1 MDHKTVLL
9 SSWMFVPGD
18 LQKMIDKAVALPV
31 DAILLDIEDGVAQ
44 AAKGTARKQI
54 AESRDRIAV
63 QKKENP
69 SCRTP
74 ARYVRINAVGHERMN
89 ADVEYVIRPALE
101 GLAVPKVETPD
112 QVNIVERILDDRE
125 PKMGMLAGSVRL
137 LIALESPRGLF
148 NAYAIATSSPRV
160 IGLMFG
166 AEDFSRELS
175 LPLRREGEA
184 VDLIYARSAMVTA
197 AVAAHVQ
204 AVDGVW
210 PNFQDIDGLR
220 KFALQSRRLG
230 FSSMSLI
237 HPSQI
242 DEVNRAFT
250 PTIEEIDYCRRVVQ
264 AFDDARA
271 RGEGSIAFG
280 GQLLDVPIVDRARQT
295 LALAQ
300 SLNSQLSTHNSQ
312 LRTS

>member
-9 SSWMFVPGD
+9 RSWMFVPGD
-18 LQKMIDKAVALPV
+18 RQKMIDKAVALPV
-31 DAILLDIEDGVAQ
+31 DAILLDIEDGVAP

-54 AESRDRIAV
+54 AESLDRIAV

-69 SCRTP
+69 SYRTP

-101 GLAVPKVETPD
+101 GLAVPKVETPE
-112 QVNIVERILDDRE
+112 QVNVVEKILDERE
-125 PKMGMLAGSVRL
+125 PKMGMVRGSVRL
-137 LIALESPRGLF
+137 LLALESPRGLF

-184 VDLIYARSAMVTA
+184 VD
-197 AVAAHVQ
+197 
-204 AVDGVW
+204 GVW
-210 PNFQDIDGLR
+210 PNFQDIEGLK

-230 FSSMSLI
+230 FSGMSLI
-237 HPSQI
+237 HPAQI
-242 DEVNRAFT
+242 SEVNAAFT
-250 PTIEEIDYCRRVVQ
+250 PTAEEVDYCRRVIR

-271 RGEGSIAFG
+271 RGEGAIAFG
-280 GQLLDVPIVDRARQT
+280 GQLLDMPIVDRARQT
-295 LALAQ
+295 MALAE
-300 SLNSQLSTHNSQ
+300 SLKV
-312 LRTS
+312 

>member
-1 MDHKTVLL
+1 MDHKSVLL
-9 SSWMFVPGD
+9 RSWMFVPGD
-18 LQKMIDKAVALPV
+18 RQKMIDKAVALPV
-31 DAILLDIEDGVAQ
+31 DAILLDIEDGVAP
-44 AAKGTARKQI
+44 AAKETARKQI
-54 AESRDRIAV
+54 AESLDRIAV

-69 SCRTP
+69 SYRTP

-112 QVNIVERILDDRE
+112 QVNVVEKILDERE
-125 PKMGMLAGSVRL
+125 PKMGMVRGSVRL
-137 LIALESPRGLF
+137 LLALESPRGLF

-197 AVAAHVQ
+197 AAAAHVQ

-210 PNFQDIDGLR
+210 PNFQDMEGLK

-230 FSSMSLI
+230 FSGMSLI
-237 HPSQI
+237 HPAQI
-242 DEVNRAFT
+242 DEVNAAFT
-250 PTIEEIDYCRRVVQ
+250 PTSEEVDYCRRVVQ
-264 AFDDARA
+264 AFDDARS
-271 RGEGSIAFG
+271 RGEGAIAFG
-280 GQLLDVPIVDRARQT
+280 GQLLDMPIVDRARQT
-295 LALAQ
+295 IALAE
-300 SLNSQLSTHNSQ
+300 SLKT
-312 LRTS
+312 

>member
-9 SSWMFVPGD
+9 RSWMFVPGD
-18 LQKMIDKAVALPV
+18 RQKMIDKAVALPV
-31 DAILLDIEDGVAQ
+31 DAILLDIEDGVAP

-54 AESRDRIAV
+54 AESLDRIAV

-69 SCRTP
+69 SYRTP

-112 QVNIVERILDDRE
+112 QVNVVEKILDERE
-125 PKMGMLAGSVRL
+125 PKMGLVRGSVRL
-137 LIALESPRGLF
+137 LLALESPRGLF

-197 AVAAHVQ
+197 AAAAHVQ

-210 PNFQDIDGLR
+210 PNFQDIEGLK

-230 FSSMSLI
+230 FSGMSLI
-237 HPSQI
+237 HPAQI
-242 DEVNRAFT
+242 NEVNAAFT
-250 PTIEEIDYCRRVVQ
+250 PTAEEVDYCRRVVQ

-271 RGEGSIAFG
+271 RGEGAIAFG
-280 GQLLDVPIVDRARQT
+280 GQLLDMPIVDRARQT
-295 LALAQ
+295 IALAE
-300 SLNSQLSTHNSQ
+300 SLKA
-312 LRTS
+312 

>member
-9 SSWMFVPGD
+9 RSWMFVPGD
-18 LQKMIDKAVALPV
+18 RQKMIDKAVALPV
-31 DAILLDIEDGVAQ
+31 DAILLDIEDGVAP
-44 AAKGTARKQI
+44 AAKETARKQI
-54 AESRDRIAV
+54 AESLDRIAV

-69 SCRTP
+69 SYRTP

-112 QVNIVERILDDRE
+112 QVNVVEKILDERE
-125 PKMGMLAGSVRL
+125 PKMGMVRGSVRL
-137 LIALESPRGLF
+137 LLALESPRGLF

-197 AVAAHVQ
+197 AAAAHVQ

-210 PNFQDIDGLR
+210 PNFQDMEGLK

-230 FSSMSLI
+230 FSGMSLI
-237 HPSQI
+237 HPAQI
-242 DEVNRAFT
+242 NEVNAAFR
-250 PTIEEIDYCRRVVQ
+250 PTAEEVDYCRRVVQ

-271 RGEGSIAFG
+271 RGEGAIAFG
-280 GQLLDVPIVDRARQT
+280 GQLLDMPIVDRARQT
-295 LALAQ
+295 IALAE
-300 SLNSQLSTHNSQ
+300 SLKT
-312 LRTS
+312 

>member
-1 MDHKTVLL
+1 MDQKTALL
-9 SSWMFVPGD
+9 RSWMFVPGD
-18 LQKMIDKAVALPV
+18 RQKMIDKALALPV
-31 DAILLDIEDGVAQ
+31 DAILLDIEDGVAP
-44 AAKGTARKQI
+44 AAKETARKQI
-54 AESRDRIAV
+54 AESLDRIAA

-69 SCRTP
+69 SYRTP

-89 ADVEYVIRPALE
+89 ADVEYVIRPALG
-101 GLAVPKVETPD
+101 GLAVPKVETPE
-112 QVNIVERILDDRE
+112 QVNVVEKILDERE
-125 PKMGMLAGSVRL
+125 PKMGMVRGSVRL
-137 LIALESPRGLF
+137 LLALESPRGLF

-197 AVAAHVQ
+197 AAAAHVQ

-210 PNFQDIDGLR
+210 PNFQDIEGLK

-230 FSSMSLI
+230 FSGMSLI
-237 HPSQI
+237 HPAQI
-242 DEVNRAFT
+242 SEVNAAFT
-250 PTIEEIDYCRRVVQ
+250 PTAEEVDYCRRVIQ

-271 RGEGSIAFG
+271 RGEGAIAFG
-280 GQLLDVPIVDRARQT
+280 GQLLDIPIVDRARQT
-295 LALAQ
+295 IALAE
-300 SLNSQLSTHNSQ
+300 SLKV
-312 LRTS
+312 

>member
-9 SSWMFVPGD
+9 RSWMFVPGD
-18 LQKMIDKAVALPV
+18 RQKMIDKAVALPV
-31 DAILLDIEDGVAQ
+31 DAILLDIEDGVAP
-44 AAKGTARKQI
+44 AAKETARKQI
-54 AESRDRIAV
+54 AESLDRIAV

-69 SCRTP
+69 SYRTP

-112 QVNIVERILDDRE
+112 QVNVVEKILDERE
-125 PKMGMLAGSVRL
+125 PKMGMVRGSVRL
-137 LIALESPRGLF
+137 LLALESPRGLF

-197 AVAAHVQ
+197 AAAAHVQ

-210 PNFQDIDGLR
+210 PNFQDMEGLK

-230 FSSMSLI
+230 FSGMSLI
-237 HPSQI
+237 HPAQI
-242 DEVNRAFT
+242 NEVNAAFT
-250 PTIEEIDYCRRVVQ
+250 PTSEEVDYCRRVVQ
-264 AFDDARA
+264 AFDDARS
-271 RGEGSIAFG
+271 RGEGAIAFG
-280 GQLLDVPIVDRARQT
+280 GQLLDMPIVDRARQT
-295 LALAQ
+295 IALAE
-300 SLNSQLSTHNSQ
+300 SLKT
-312 LRTS
+312 

>member
-9 SSWMFVPGD
+9 RSWMFVPGD
-18 LQKMIDKAVALPV
+18 RQKMIDKAVALPV
-31 DAILLDIEDGVAQ
+31 DAILLDIEDGVAP
-44 AAKGTARKQI
+44 AAKETARKQI
-54 AESRDRIAV
+54 AESLDRIAV

-69 SCRTP
+69 SYRTP

-112 QVNIVERILDDRE
+112 QVNVVGKILDERE
-125 PKMGMLAGSVRL
+125 PKMGMVRGSVRL
-137 LIALESPRGLF
+137 LLALESPRGLF

-197 AVAAHVQ
+197 AAAAHVQ

-210 PNFQDIDGLR
+210 PNFQDIEGLK

-230 FSSMSLI
+230 FSGMSLI
-237 HPSQI
+237 HPAQI
-242 DEVNRAFT
+242 DEVNAAFT
-250 PTIEEIDYCRRVVQ
+250 PTSEEVDYCRRVVQ

-271 RGEGSIAFG
+271 RGEGEIAFG
-280 GQLLDVPIVDRARQT
+280 GQLLDMPIVDRARQT
-295 LALAQ
+295 IALAE
-300 SLNSQLSTHNSQ
+300 SLEA
-312 LRTS
+312 

>member
-1 MDHKTVLL
+1 MDQKTALL
-9 SSWMFVPGD
+9 RSWMFVPGD
-18 LQKMIDKAVALPV
+18 RQKMIDKALALPV
-31 DAILLDIEDGVAQ
+31 DAILLDIEDGVAP
-44 AAKGTARKQI
+44 AAKETARKQI
-54 AESRDRIAV
+54 AESLDRIAA

-69 SCRTP
+69 SYRTP

-112 QVNIVERILDDRE
+112 QVNVVEKILDERE
-125 PKMGMLAGSVRL
+125 PKMGMVRGSVRL
-137 LIALESPRGLF
+137 LLALESPRGLF

-197 AVAAHVQ
+197 AAAAHVQ

-210 PNFQDIDGLR
+210 PNFQDMEGLK

-230 FSSMSLI
+230 FSGMSLI
-237 HPSQI
+237 HPAQI
-242 DEVNRAFT
+242 SEVNAAFT
-250 PTIEEIDYCRRVVQ
+250 PTAEEVDYCRRVIR

-271 RGEGSIAFG
+271 RGEGAIAFG
-280 GQLLDVPIVDRARQT
+280 GQLLDMPIVDRARQT
-295 LALAQ
+295 IALAE
-300 SLNSQLSTHNSQ
+300 SLKV
-312 LRTS
+312 

>member
-1 MDHKTVLL
+1 MDQKTALL
-9 SSWMFVPGD
+9 RSWMFVPGD
-18 LQKMIDKAVALPV
+18 RQKMIDKALALPV
-31 DAILLDIEDGVAQ
+31 DAILLDIEDGVAP
-44 AAKGTARKQI
+44 AAKETARKQI
-54 AESRDRIAV
+54 AESLDRIAA

-69 SCRTP
+69 SYRTP

-112 QVNIVERILDDRE
+112 QVNVVEKILDERE
-125 PKMGMLAGSVRL
+125 PKMGMVRGSVRL
-137 LIALESPRGLF
+137 LLALESPRGLF

-197 AVAAHVQ
+197 AAAAHVQ

-210 PNFQDIDGLR
+210 PNFQDIEGLK

-230 FSSMSLI
+230 FSGMSLI
-237 HPSQI
+237 HPAQI
-242 DEVNRAFT
+242 SEVNAAFT
-250 PTIEEIDYCRRVVQ
+250 PTAEEVDYCRRVIQ

-271 RGEGSIAFG
+271 RGEGAIAFG
-280 GQLLDVPIVDRARQT
+280 GQLLDMPIVDRARQT
-295 LALAQ
+295 MALAE
-300 SLNSQLSTHNSQ
+300 SLKV
-312 LRTS
+312 

>member
-9 SSWMFVPGD
+9 RSWMFVPGD
-18 LQKMIDKAVALPV
+18 RQKMIDKAVALPV
-31 DAILLDIEDGVAQ
+31 DAILLDIEDGVAP
-44 AAKGTARKQI
+44 AAKETARKQI
-54 AESRDRIAV
+54 AESLDRIAV

-69 SCRTP
+69 SYRTP

-112 QVNIVERILDDRE
+112 QVNVVEKILDERE
-125 PKMGMLAGSVRL
+125 PKMGMVRGSVRL
-137 LIALESPRGLF
+137 LLALESPRGLF

-197 AVAAHVQ
+197 AAAAHVQ

-210 PNFQDIDGLR
+210 PNFQDMEGLK

-230 FSSMSLI
+230 FSGMSLI
-237 HPSQI
+237 HPAQI
-242 DEVNRAFT
+242 NEVNAAFT
-250 PTIEEIDYCRRVVQ
+250 PTAEEVDYCRRVVQ
-264 AFDDARA
+264 AFDDARS
-271 RGEGSIAFG
+271 RGEGAIAFG
-280 GQLLDVPIVDRARQT
+280 GQLLDMPIVDRARQT
-295 LALAQ
+295 IALAE
-300 SLNSQLSTHNSQ
+300 SLKT
-312 LRTS
+312 

>member
-9 SSWMFVPGD
+9 RSWMFVPGD
-18 LQKMIDKAVALPV
+18 RQKMIDKAVALPV
-31 DAILLDIEDGVAQ
+31 DAILLDIEDGVAP

-54 AESRDRIAV
+54 AESLDRIAV

-69 SCRTP
+69 SYRTP

-112 QVNIVERILDDRE
+112 QVNVVEKILDERE
-125 PKMGMLAGSVRL
+125 PKMGMVRGSVRL
-137 LIALESPRGLF
+137 LLALESPRGLF

-197 AVAAHVQ
+197 AAAAHVQ

-210 PNFQDIDGLR
+210 PNFQDIEGLK

-230 FSSMSLI
+230 FSGMSLI
-237 HPSQI
+237 HPAQI
-242 DEVNRAFT
+242 NEVNAAFR
-250 PTIEEIDYCRRVVQ
+250 PTAEEVDYCRRVVQ

-271 RGEGSIAFG
+271 RGEGAIAFG
-280 GQLLDVPIVDRARQT
+280 GQLLDMPIVDRARQT
-295 LALAQ
+295 IALAE
-300 SLNSQLSTHNSQ
+300 SLKA
-312 LRTS
+312 

>member
-9 SSWMFVPGD
+9 RSWMFVPGD
-18 LQKMIDKAVALPV
+18 RQKMIDKAVALPV
-31 DAILLDIEDGVAQ
+31 DAILLDIEDGVAP
-44 AAKGTARKQI
+44 AAKETARKQI
-54 AESRDRIAV
+54 AESLDRIAV

-69 SCRTP
+69 SYRTP

-112 QVNIVERILDDRE
+112 QVNVVEKILDERE
-125 PKMGMLAGSVRL
+125 PKIGLVRGSVRL
-137 LIALESPRGLF
+137 LLALDSPSGVF

-197 AVAAHVQ
+197 AAAAHVQ

-210 PNFQDIDGLR
+210 PNFQDMEGLK

-230 FSSMSLI
+230 FSGMSLI
-237 HPSQI
+237 HPAQI
-242 DEVNRAFT
+242 NEVNAAFT
-250 PTIEEIDYCRRVVQ
+250 PTAEE
-264 AFDDARA
+264 
-271 RGEGSIAFG
+271 
-280 GQLLDVPIVDRARQT
+280 VDRSEEHT
-295 LALAQ
+295 SELQ
-300 SLNSQLSTHNSQ
+300 SRGHLVCRL
-312 LRTS
+312 LLEK

>member
-9 SSWMFVPGD
+9 RSWMFVPGD
-18 LQKMIDKAVALPV
+18 RQKMIDKAVALPV
-31 DAILLDIEDGVAQ
+31 DAILLDIEDGVAP
-44 AAKGTARKQI
+44 AAKETARKQI
-54 AESRDRIAV
+54 AESLDRITV

-69 SCRTP
+69 SYRTP

-112 QVNIVERILDDRE
+112 QVNVVEKILDERE
-125 PKMGMLAGSVRL
+125 PKMGMVRGSVRL
-137 LIALESPRGLF
+137 LLALESPRGLF

-197 AVAAHVQ
+197 AAAAHVQ

-210 PNFQDIDGLR
+210 PNFQDMEGLK

-230 FSSMSLI
+230 FSGMSLI
-237 HPSQI
+237 HPAQI
-242 DEVNRAFT
+242 NEVNAAFT
-250 PTIEEIDYCRRVVQ
+250 PTAEEVDYCRRVVQ
-264 AFDDARA
+264 AFDDARS
-271 RGEGSIAFG
+271 RGEGAIAFG
-280 GQLLDVPIVDRARQT
+280 GQLLDMPIVDRARQT
-295 LALAQ
+295 IALAE
-300 SLNSQLSTHNSQ
+300 SLKT
-312 LRTS
+312 

>member
-1 MDHKTVLL
+1 MDHKSVLL
-9 SSWMFVPGD
+9 RSWMFVPGD
-18 LQKMIDKAVALPV
+18 RQKMIDKAVALPV
-31 DAILLDIEDGVAQ
+31 DAILLDIEDGVAP

-54 AESRDRIAV
+54 AESLDRIAV

-69 SCRTP
+69 SYRTP

-112 QVNIVERILDDRE
+112 QVNVVEKILDERE
-125 PKMGMLAGSVRL
+125 PKMGMVRGSVRL
-137 LIALESPRGLF
+137 LLALESPRGLF

-197 AVAAHVQ
+197 AAAAHVQ

-210 PNFQDIDGLR
+210 PNFQDMEGLK

-230 FSSMSLI
+230 FSGMSLI
-237 HPSQI
+237 HPAQI
-242 DEVNRAFT
+242 NEVNAAFR
-250 PTIEEIDYCRRVVQ
+250 PTAEEVDYCRRVVQ

-271 RGEGSIAFG
+271 RGEGAIAFG
-280 GQLLDVPIVDRARQT
+280 GQLLDMPIVDRARQT
-295 LALAQ
+295 IALAE
-300 SLNSQLSTHNSQ
+300 SLKA
-312 LRTS
+312 

>member
-9 SSWMFVPGD
+9 RSWMFVPGD
-18 LQKMIDKAVALPV
+18 RQKMIDKAVALPV
-31 DAILLDIEDGVAQ
+31 DAILLDIEDGVAP
-44 AAKGTARKQI
+44 AAKETARKQI
-54 AESRDRIAV
+54 AESLDRIAV

-69 SCRTP
+69 SYRTP

-112 QVNIVERILDDRE
+112 QVNVVEKILDERE
-125 PKMGMLAGSVRL
+125 PKMGMVRGSVRL
-137 LIALESPRGLF
+137 LLALESPRGLF

-197 AVAAHVQ
+197 AAAAHVQ

-210 PNFQDIDGLR
+210 PNFQDMEGLE

-230 FSSMSLI
+230 FSGMSLI
-237 HPSQI
+237 HPAQI
-242 DEVNRAFT
+242 NEVNAAFT
-250 PTIEEIDYCRRVVQ
+250 PTSEEVDYCRRVVQ
-264 AFDDARA
+264 AFDDARS
-271 RGEGSIAFG
+271 RGEGAIAFG
-280 GQLLDVPIVDRARQT
+280 GQLLDMPIVDRARQT
-295 LALAQ
+295 IALAE
-300 SLNSQLSTHNSQ
+300 SLKT
-312 LRTS
+312 

>member
-9 SSWMFVPGD
+9 RSWMFVPGD
-18 LQKMIDKAVALPV
+18 RQKMIDKAVALPV
-31 DAILLDIEDGVAQ
+31 DAILLDIEDGVAP
-44 AAKGTARKQI
+44 AAKETARKQI
-54 AESRDRIAV
+54 AESLDRIAV
-63 QKKENP
+63 EKKENP
-69 SCRTP
+69 SYRTP

-112 QVNIVERILDDRE
+112 QVNVVEKILDERE
-125 PKMGMLAGSVRL
+125 PKMGMVRGSVRL
-137 LIALESPRGLF
+137 LLALESPRGLF

-197 AVAAHVQ
+197 AAAAHVQ

-210 PNFQDIDGLR
+210 PNFQDIEGLK
-220 KFALQSRRLG
+220 KFALQSRRVA
-230 FSSMSLI
+230 SSAAQTFPFRMSSI
-237 HPSQI
+237 C
-242 DEVNRAFT
+242 AT
-250 PTIEEIDYCRRVVQ
+250 
-264 AFDDARA
+264 
-271 RGEGSIAFG
+271 GS
-280 GQLLDVPIVDRARQT
+280 
-295 LALAQ
+295 
-300 SLNSQLSTHNSQ
+300 
-312 LRTS
+312 

>member
-1 MDHKTVLL
+1 
-9 SSWMFVPGD
+9 MFVPGD
-18 LQKMIDKAVALPV
+18 RQKMIDKAVALPV
-31 DAILLDIEDGVAQ
+31 DAILLDIEDGVAP
-44 AAKGTARKQI
+44 AAKETARKQI
-54 AESRDRIAV
+54 AESLDRIAV

-69 SCRTP
+69 SYRTP

-112 QVNIVERILDDRE
+112 QVNVVGKILDERE
-125 PKMGMLAGSVRL
+125 PKMGMVRGSVRL
-137 LIALESPRGLF
+137 LLALESPRGLF

-197 AVAAHVQ
+197 AAAAHVQ

-210 PNFQDIDGLR
+210 PNFQDMEGLK

-230 FSSMSLI
+230 FSGMSLI
-237 HPSQI
+237 HPAQI
-242 DEVNRAFT
+242 DAVNAAFT
-250 PTIEEIDYCRRVVQ
+250 PTAEEVDYCRRVVQ

-271 RGEGSIAFG
+271 RGEGAIAFG
-280 GQLLDVPIVDRARQT
+280 GQLLDMPIVDRARQT
-295 LALAQ
+295 IALAE
-300 SLNSQLSTHNSQ
+300 SLKA
-312 LRTS
+312 